1 MFGSSGNHFFESIL
15 EESLGRSVKLK
26 GTQFK
31 SGGCINNALKLN
43 TSEGDYFLKWQSG
56 IPEDMFG
63 KEAKGLEL
71 LQSANAMNIPKVI
84 AFGVLDG
91 KHYLLMENIDSAP
104 SKADYWSHFGR
115 ALAEM
120 HSNNSNPKYG
130 LDHDNYIG
138 KLPQQNDYDE
148 NWIDFFI
155 EKRLDF
161 QLRLAVKN
169 QLVNSHF
176 VNRYRK
182 FYDILPELLPV
193 DQPALLHGDL
203 WSGNVMVGH
212 DGYVCLIDP
221 AVYYGHREI
230 ELAFTQ
236 MFGGFGQD
244 FYTSY
249 QEIYPLESGFDER
262 VGIYNIYPHMVHV
275 NLFGT
280 SYLSGVESV
289 LRRYV

>member
-249 QEIYPLESGFDER
+249 QEIYPLEPGFDER